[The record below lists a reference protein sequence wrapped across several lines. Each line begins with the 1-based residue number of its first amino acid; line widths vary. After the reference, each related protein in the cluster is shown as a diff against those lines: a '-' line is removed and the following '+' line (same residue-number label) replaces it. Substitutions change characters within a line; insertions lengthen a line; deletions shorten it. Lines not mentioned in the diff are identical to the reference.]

1 MLRARRENIQ
11 NNRKDFVDTRFYN
24 SIHLKSPEKFNFA
37 KHFREI
43 ESVPR
48 PDVRNINK
56 IKKLQVKKRR
66 STLVFR
72 PDQIFIDDLKRYPKA
87 SRERIEHIQRELSR
101 IGEKYEEKIMSEFI
115 KIDLLQDYMD
125 NRIGD
130 TIEGTIEKFYRIL
143 NTKFPKS
150 RDLLI
155 EIWFKYVFLKM
166 MIRLTE
172 DEKLIEKLTNLVS
185 QLKKSVQIQKIKQL
199 KKYHFD
205 VYDEIY
211 DYLFHIIHKL
221 FKLMEQDESHVKP
234 EYIETSSGKQ
244 LREQRRTTSSYEL
257 SLKRRE
263 FGDQD
268 IYNER
273 FEEYL
278 FDCDQDYNM
287 EIGGGFIMFDS
298 EIPQEKNE
306 HEMEL
311 EALRIYN
318 SSLFY
323 IAYKAVKF
331 LDTSRDRNK
340 VYGMF
345 FNFYTGKVMYCETL
359 ENVDR
364 VKEYCDMYLREIRD
378 YLDHIT
384 ESRESIVK
392 TLLRFKK

>member
-72 PDQIFIDDLKRYPKA
+72 PDQIFIDNLKRYPKT
-87 SRERIEHIQRELSR
+87 SRESIENIQRELSR
-101 IGEKYEEKIMSEFI
+101 IGEKYEEKIMGEFI

-150 RDLLI
+150 RDVLI
-155 EIWFKYVFLKM
+155 EIWFKYMFLKKM
-166 MIRLTE
+166 VRITE
-172 DEKLIEKLTNLVS
+172 DEKLINLVS
-185 QLKKSVQIQKIKQL
+185 QMKKSIQIQKIKQL
-199 KKYHFD
+199 KKYHFE

-211 DYLFHIIHKL
+211 DYLFHITHKL
-221 FKLMEQDESHVKP
+221 FEFMENDECHQHIKP
-234 EYIETSSGKQ
+234 ESIETSSGKY
-244 LREQRRTTSSYEL
+244 LREQQGTKLTYEL

-263 FGDQD
+263 IEDEY

-278 FDCDQDYNM
+278 FDCEQDYNM
-287 EIGGGFIMFDS
+287 EVGGGFIMFES
-298 EIPQEKNE
+298 EIPQQKNE

-311 EALRIYN
+311 QALRIYN

-331 LDTSRDRNK
+331 LDTSKNRNK

-345 FNFYTGKVMYCETL
+345 FNFYTGKIMYCETL

-378 YLDHIT
+378 YLDNIT
-384 ESRESIVK
+384 ETRESIVK